1 MRDKEEDEEKRE
13 EGNIEVAGYGVG
25 LGAIR

>member
-13 EGNIEVAGYGVG
+13 EGKIEVAGDGVG
-25 LGAIR
+25 LGAIT